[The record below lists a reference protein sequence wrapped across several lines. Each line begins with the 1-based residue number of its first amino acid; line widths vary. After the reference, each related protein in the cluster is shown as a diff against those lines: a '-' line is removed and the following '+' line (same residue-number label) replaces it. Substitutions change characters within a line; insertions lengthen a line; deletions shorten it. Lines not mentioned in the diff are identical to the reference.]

1 MNWIYDLCVPNSLK
15 SKKYQK
21 AKSLLEETIGKHG
34 PAYLFKELAQSISTD
49 TNAQLGLL
57 TIFEAHL
64 LANIIDSQTIN
75 DQVVSGLVAFV
86 VHLHNKLLRTNNR
99 KKLIFSLKLFNKIMS
114 RLPKEGKKVA
124 GNSNLWSYA
133 GLKSYLEKKDLQ
145 NLNWALSVLGSKSGK
160 INEEINSIRF
170 KSLLANYFSEKP
182 DPANPVVLSLDPI
195 VFRSLTVED
204 FIKHLQE
211 PFANLYKRNSANV
224 PRVLEFY
231 KQIGLGFF
239 KRMQFEVLRECVHQ
253 KIFEA
258 LGNKADE
265 IAFAAIETIKFFT
278 NLGIPEL
285 NDLLIQGSH
294 AALNSRNIESIKLK
308 TLQICFALKLNN
320 PATINTANTLLSNC
334 LEVIKSDDI
343 KANLVTLFFKEA
355 AHLAKRIGHLDCL
368 STLLDIRGTDFN
380 ISMRLLIAKEVIEQK
395 LTAENDNDQINALID
410 SVYVGFVKKTLIDNP
425 NRLQVS
431 NLETLVA
438 LCLVGTYNRITG
450 RLMEHVKTIAKS
462 FSGKGLEYFTS
473 NFFKVNPP
481 IFKTLLFESF
491 LILDKHLEYPEKHF
505 DIVLGA
511 LASQPDLNTHK
522 ILTKFKPSQQFVLAT
537 VRGSRML
544 TDWLDAKPNL
554 GPFWS
559 HSIDQSLLG
568 IDLDVMDAH
577 YVIDSISKQDPKL
590 HLTEAFNKAIVKHN
604 KFSVLRSVL
613 TYPTDMKNPIDHHY
627 LGQHGLFSLWQ
638 DKQNYYLSYT
648 SILFTLDLNIF
659 FKNSEVFYR
668 ENELEDLRLLQ
679 SRNSMVYRRDL
690 EIIDNHK
697 ETYRDILE
705 HLEFIKREKK
715 TNKKK
720 NETAAPEIREVP
732 IDYKLTGDL
741 ELKLLKPE
749 AAYKEFAFYLK
760 RISDSA
766 AECFNAILHT
776 DSNHN
781 LALMDLLKSS
791 NIFDKL
797 KLVLKRD
804 VSFGESLRKLVSV
817 ILNGLIHK
825 VSSGD
830 FADKFASVYYDV
842 ISSQRAVQLTRQ
854 LEESL
859 ASLYQIRDDTSLH
872 PAAIPII
879 SDFCQFCFENLYDA
893 EARRKA
899 FDILQVFAIRE
910 KSHFM
915 YNFIKDH
922 LDDLYFKDTQE
933 TLIKEIE
940 NLGAQDSSL
949 LSGLLLKILDYQ
961 DKAQKT
967 FLNTILTLT
976 EEQLKSQV
984 VGNFERIKLIILT
997 KGENKQTAEL
1007 TEKVL
1012 ERVGG
1017 KLEFNHLIELDFL
1030 RMVKEIPFDLHTVT
1044 GEILS
1049 EALQNKSKEQK
1060 LSFFKKM
1067 LENCSKHV
1075 QERTQRVKEY
1085 EEKPD
1090 DKSKFIDIDEV
1101 EETLAIYP
1109 VILSC
1114 LAASWEESA
1123 LEELFD
1129 VLIRLESNHLPK
1141 LTEKIC
1147 NVGIT
1152 FINVHKAHASQL
1164 VNIIEARIKQKEG
1177 IISPLVFLGAV
1188 AKHLT
1193 KKQINIDQISSKIL
1207 ALTESP
1213 DMVFQNKLG
1222 KYISR
1227 LLVFFEDP
1235 AEVIQDLIRRTL
1247 EEKEPFRIRA
1257 RCYSIAGLVRGQ
1269 GVGFLERYD
1278 IISKI
1283 IAIVSRW

>member
-1 MNWIYDLCVPNSLK
+1 M
-15 SKKYQK
+15 
-21 AKSLLEETIGKHG
+21 
-34 PAYLFKELAQSISTD
+34 
-49 TNAQLGLL
+49 
-57 TIFEAHL
+57 
-64 LANIIDSQTIN
+64 
-75 DQVVSGLVAFV
+75 
-86 VHLHNKLLRTNNR
+86 
-99 KKLIFSLKLFNKIMS
+99 
-114 RLPKEGKKVA
+114 
-124 GNSNLWSYA
+124 
-133 GLKSYLEKKDLQ
+133 KSYLEKKELQ

-160 INEEINSIRF
+160 INEEINAIRF
-170 KSLLANYFSEKP
+170 KSLLANYFTEKP
-182 DPANPVVLSLDPI
+182 DPANHLAFMLDPI
-195 VFRSLTVED
+195 VFKSLTVED
-204 FIKHLQE
+204 FTKHLQE
-211 PFANLYKRNSANV
+211 PFTNLYKRNSANV
-224 PRVLEFY
+224 PRVLEFF
-231 KQIGLGFF
+231 KQIGLNFF
-239 KRMQFEVLRECVHQ
+239 KRMPFEVLRECVHP

-258 LGNKADE
+258 LGNKSDE

-285 NDLLIQGSH
+285 NELLIQGSH
-294 AALNSRNIESIKLK
+294 AALNQRNIESIKLK
-308 TLQICFALKLNN
+308 TLQIWFALKLTN
-320 PATINTANTLLSNC
+320 PATINTANTLLFNS
-334 LEVIKSDDI
+334 LEVIKSDDV
-343 KANLVTLFFKEA
+343 KANLVTLFFKES
-355 AHLAKRIGHLDCL
+355 AHLANRIGHLESL
-368 STLLDIRGTDFN
+368 PTLMDTRGTDFN
-380 ISMRLLIAKEVIEQK
+380 ASMRLLVAKEVIEQK
-395 LTAENDNDQINALID
+395 LTAENNNDQINALVD
-410 SVYVGFVKKTLIDNP
+410 SVYQSFVKKTLIDNP
-425 NRLQVS
+425 NRLQIS

-438 LCLVGTYNRITG
+438 LSLVGTYNRITG
-450 RLMEHVKTIAKS
+450 NLLDHVKTIAKA
-462 FSGKGLEYFTS
+462 FSDKGLEYFTS
-473 NFFKVNPP
+473 NFFKLNPP
-481 IFKTLLFESF
+481 IFKNLLFETF
-491 LILDKHLEYPEKHF
+491 LILDKYLVYPEKHF

-511 LASQPDLNTHK
+511 LASQPELHMHK
-522 ILTKFKPSQQFVLAT
+522 ILSKFTPSQQLVLAT
-537 VRGSRML
+537 VRGSRVL
-544 TDWLDAKPNL
+544 ADWLEVKADL
-554 GPFWS
+554 GAFWS

-568 IDLDVMDAH
+568 VDLEVLDAH
-577 YVIDSISKQDPKL
+577 YVIDSIAKQDPKL
-590 HLTEAFNKAIVKHN
+590 KLTEAFNKAIIKHN

-613 TYPTDMKNPIDHHY
+613 AFPTDMKNPIDHHY

-638 DKQNYYLSYT
+638 DKQSYYLNYT
-648 SILFTLDLNIF
+648 SVLLNLDLNIF
-659 FKNSEVFYR
+659 FKNAEVFYR
-668 ENELEDLRLLQ
+668 ENELSDLRLLQ

-690 EIIDNHK
+690 EIIDNNK
-697 ETYRDILE
+697 EAYRDILE

-720 NETAAPEIREVP
+720 NEVVAPEIREVSVE
-732 IDYKLTGDL
+732 YKLTGDL

-749 AAYKEFAFYLK
+749 AAYQEFAFYLK

-776 DSNHN
+776 DSDHN
-781 LALMDLLKSS
+781 LALMNLLKSS

-797 KLVLKRD
+797 KLILKRD
-804 VSFGESLRKLVSV
+804 ESFGNSLRRLVSV

-825 VSSGD
+825 VSGGS
-830 FADKFASVYYDV
+830 FAEKFASIYYDV

-859 ASLYQIRDDTSLH
+859 ASLYHIKEDMNLH

-899 FDILQVFAIRE
+899 FDILQSFAIKE

-933 TLIKEIE
+933 TLIREIE
-940 NLGAQDSSL
+940 SLGAQNSSL

-967 FLNTILTLT
+967 FLNTILALT
-976 EEQLKSQV
+976 EEQLKGQA

-997 KGENKQTAEL
+997 KGENKLTAEL
-1007 TEKVL
+1007 THKVL
-1012 ERVGG
+1012 DRVGG

-1030 RMVKEIPFDLHTVT
+1030 RMVKEIPFDLHRVT

-1060 LSFFKKM
+1060 LLFFKKM
-1067 LENCSKHV
+1067 LENCSTHV

-1090 DKSKFIDIDEV
+1090 DRSRFIDIDEV
-1101 EETLAIYP
+1101 EETLGIYP

-1114 LAASWEESA
+1114 LAECWEESA

-1129 VLIRLESNHLPK
+1129 VLIKLESNHLPK

-1147 NVGIT
+1147 SVGIT
-1152 FINVHKAHASQL
+1152 FINQHKAHASQL
-1164 VNIIEARIKQKEG
+1164 VKIIEARIKQKEG

-1188 AKHLT
+1188 AKHLN
-1193 KKQINIDQISSKIL
+1193 KKQINLDQISSKIL

-1213 DMVFQNKLG
+1213 DTVFQNKLG

-1235 AEVIQDLIRRTL
+1235 AEVIQDLVRRTL

-1283 IAIVSRW
+1283 IAIVGPTDPDSLQRQERPQRRPQTPQVLHRLHALRHHGTHRSPRNTSAESSSRASPKCCRAS